1 MLLCKRIME
10 QENINSITIQSVKA
24 VCECS
29 FIDNDLVAFDEIA
42 DIPLPNEPRRMKC
55 ILLALCLH
63 GKGQY
68 SMDTEERMVKAND
81 LIIINEEQ
89 VIDNYMLSSDISG
102 IAIMLSPHFFS
113 EIVKD
118 IHDLS
123 SLFLFSRTHP
133 VFSLTQDTCDT
144 IKSYFNLIKEK
155 METKDHYFRKDVVRN
170 LMSAMIY
177 DLSHVIYQ
185 TQQQRN
191 QKESRA
197 DAIFAEFIR
206 LVERNFRH
214 ERRVSWYSERMSITP
229 KYLSE
234 MVKRASRRTPNEW
247 IDNYVT
253 LEIRV
258 LLKNTTK
265 SIKEITK
272 ELHFP
277 NQSFFGKFFKEHV
290 GMSPSE
296 YRKS

>member
-1 MLLCKRIME
+1 ME
-10 QENINSITIQSVKA
+10 QENINSITIQSVKD

-29 FIDNDLVAFDEIA
+29 FIDNDLVVFDEIA